1 MRKDLDAFFYFHY
14 MEVLEVKKA
23 SKSVQKFNC
32 VICDFKSCK
41 LYDYNRHLTTS
52 KHVRKSNYSEE
63 EMDLEI
69 KKAQKAQKA
78 QKIDFTCNCGKKFK
92 SNSGLWKHK
101 QICKNIELIEE
112 KTDDNTFIDD
122 TEDLSSKD
130 LIKIFLEQSKENK
143 DLKELLIE
151 QNKLMMDM
159 MKKQSLSLT
168 SVTNNNNTTNNNNN
182 FNINVF
188 LNEKC
193 KDALNLMDF
202 VNQIKG
208 NVKDLESIGI
218 MGFAEGIS
226 KIFIRELKSLSV
238 YERPIHCTDVKR
250 EKLYVK
256 DEDKWEKEE
265 DSKPKIIKAIKYIT
279 HHNIKAL
286 PQWQKENPL
295 YSDSRSKDND
305 RHNQIIMQIMSDEE
319 KLYNKIITNVSKN
332 VVIDKESV

>member
-1 MRKDLDAFFYFHY
+1 MTN
-14 MEVLEVKKA
+14 E
-23 SKSVQKFNC
+23 KS
-32 VICDFKSCK
+32 
-41 LYDYNRHLTTS
+41 LL
-52 KHVRKSNYSEE
+52 
-63 EMDLEI
+63 I
-69 KKAQKAQKA
+69 KKLNCCEICNYDTYSKK
-78 QKIDFTCNCGKKFK
+78 DFGKHLLTLKHKRLIIANELLIKNLENPILFACNCGKEYKHQ
-92 SNSGLWKHK
+92 SSLCKHK
-101 QICKNIELIEE
+101 KNCDFGIKQEDTSKEPITN
-112 KTDDNTFIDD
+112 TDI
-122 TEDLSSKD
+122 
-130 LIKIFLEQSKENK
+130 IKIILDQSKENK

-159 MKKQSLSLT
+159 MKNQTLA
-168 SVTNNNNTTNNNNN
+168 SVTNNNSNNTTNNN
-182 FNINVF
+182 FNINLF

-193 KDALNLMDF
+193 KNALNLMDF

-208 NVKDLESIGI
+208 NVKDLENIGI
-218 MGFAEGIS
+218 MGFVEGIS

-265 DSKPKIIKAIKYIT
+265 EGKPKIIKAIKYIT

-305 RHNQIIMQIMSDEE
+305 MHNQIIMQIMTDEE
-319 KLYNKIITNVSKN
+319 KLYHKIITNVSKN
-332 VVIDKESV
+332 VIIDKENS

>member
-1 MRKDLDAFFYFHY
+1 
-14 MEVLEVKKA
+14 MEIK
-23 SKSVQKFNC
+23 
-32 VICDFKSCK
+32 
-41 LYDYNRHLTTS
+41 
-52 KHVRKSNYSEE
+52 
-63 EMDLEI
+63 MEI
-69 KKAQKAQKA
+69 KKAQNAQKA
-78 QKIDFTCNCGKKFK
+78 SIKVFVCNCGKNYK

-101 QICKNIELIEE
+101 QDCISQNVLVNAEKLIENQPDKHAVE
-112 KTDDNTFIDD
+112 NKFPITNDEIV
-122 TEDLSSKD
+122 
-130 LIKIFLEQSKENK
+130 KIFLEQSKENK

-151 QNKLMMDM
+151 QNKLMMDI

-168 SVTNNNNTTNNNNN
+168 SVTNNNNNTNNTTNNNNN
-182 FNINVF
+182 FNINLF

-208 NVKDLESIGI
+208 NVKDLENIGI

-256 DEDKWEKEE
+256 DEDKWEREE
-265 DSKPKIIKAIKYIT
+265 DGKPKIVKAIKYIT

-305 RHNQIIMQIMSDEE
+305 RHNQIILQIMTDEE

-332 VVIDKESV
+332 VVIDKEIV

>member
-1 MRKDLDAFFYFHY
+1 
-14 MEVLEVKKA
+14 MEVLEIKKA
-23 SKSVQKFNC
+23 SKSVKKFTC
-32 VICDFKSCK
+32 EHCDFNTCK
-41 LYDYNRHLTTS
+41 IYDYNRHLTTS
-52 KHVRKSNYSEE
+52 KHIRKTNYSE
-63 EMDLEI
+63 MEI
-69 KKAQKAQKA
+69 KKTPNAQKALKN
-78 QKIDFTCNCGKKFK
+78 IFVCSCGKNFK

-101 QICKNIELIEE
+101 QICISQNAEIFLE
-112 KTDDNTFIDD
+112 TSHDNHVVENKFPVTN
-122 TEDLSSKD
+122 ED
-130 LIKIFLEQSKENK
+130 IVKIFLEQSKENK
-143 DLKELLIE
+143 DLRDLLLE
-151 QNKLMMDM
+151 QNKLMVDM

-168 SVTNNNNTTNNNNN
+168 SVTNNNNNTTNNNN
-182 FNINVF
+182 FNINLF

-208 NVKDLESIGI
+208 NVKDLENIGI
-218 MGFAEGIS
+218 MGFVEGIS

-238 YERPIHCTDVKR
+238 FERPIHCTDVKR

-265 DSKPKIIKAIKYIT
+265 EGKPKIIKAIKYIT

-305 RHNQIIMQIMSDEE
+305 MHNQIIMQIMTDED
-319 KLYNKIITNVSKN
+319 KLYHKIITNVSKN
-332 VVIDKESV
+332 VVIDKENS

>member
-1 MRKDLDAFFYFHY
+1 
-14 MEVLEVKKA
+14 MEILEVKKA
-23 SKSVQKFNC
+23 QKSAQKYNC
-32 VICDFKSCK
+32 LICDFKSCK
-41 LYDYNRHLTTS
+41 LYDYNRHLSTS
-52 KHVRKSNYSEE
+52 KHIRNLNYSEE
-63 EMDLEI
+63 EIDLEI
-69 KKAQKAQKA
+69 KKAFFAKKAS
-78 QKIDFTCNCGKKFK
+78 KIDFICNCGKSFK

-101 QICKNIELIEE
+101 QLCKDLEE
-112 KTDDNTFIDD
+112 NKVLEYN
-122 TEDLSSKD
+122 EDLTGKD
-130 LIKIFLEQSKENK
+130 IIKIILEQSKENK
-143 DLKELLIE
+143 DLKDLLIE

-159 MKKQSLSLT
+159 MKNQT
-168 SVTNNNNTTNNNNN
+168 IASVTNNNSNNNTTNNN
-182 FNINVF
+182 FNINLF

-193 KDALNLMDF
+193 KNALNLMDF

-208 NVKDLESIGI
+208 NVKDLENIGI
-218 MGFAEGIS
+218 MGFVEGIS
-226 KIFIRELKSLSV
+226 KIFVRELKSLSV

-265 DSKPKIIKAIKYIT
+265 DCKPKIVKAIKYIT

-305 RHNQIIMQIMSDEE
+305 RHNQIILEIMSDEN

-332 VVIDKESV
+332 VVIDKENT

>member
-1 MRKDLDAFFYFHY
+1 MANKKSHFVPKLNCCEICHYDTYSKKDF
-14 MEVLEVKKA
+14 
-23 SKSVQKFNC
+23 
-32 VICDFKSCK
+32 
-41 LYDYNRHLTTS
+41 S
-52 KHVRKSNYSEE
+52 KHLLTLKHKRLINTNE
-63 EMDLEI
+63 LLI
-69 KKAQKAQKA
+69 KNPKNPNL
-78 QKIDFTCNCGKKFK
+78 FFVCSCGKEYKHQ
-92 SNSGLWKHK
+92 SSLCKHK
-101 QICKNIELIEE
+101 QTCKFVDFFIENP
-112 KTDDNTFIDD
+112 DDTQLDN
-122 TEDLSSKD
+122 TEDLSSKE

-143 DLKELLIE
+143 DLKELLVE

-168 SVTNNNNTTNNNNN
+168 NVTTNNNTTNNNN
-182 FNINVF
+182 FNVNVF

-208 NVKDLESIGI
+208 SVKDLESIGI

-250 EKLYVK
+250 EKIYVK

-295 YSDSRSKDND
+295 YYDSRSKDND
-305 RHNQIIMQIMSDEE
+305 RHNQIIMQIMSDED
-319 KLYNKIITNVSKN
+319 KLYNKIISNVSKN
-332 VVIDKESV
+332 VVIDKENV

>member
-1 MRKDLDAFFYFHY
+1 
-14 MEVLEVKKA
+14 MEILEVKKA
-23 SKSVQKFNC
+23 QKSAQKYNC
-32 VICDFKSCK
+32 QICDFKSCK

-52 KHVRKSNYSEE
+52 KHIRNLNYSEE
-63 EMDLEI
+63 EIDLEI
-69 KKAQKAQKA
+69 KKAFLTKKAS
-78 QKIDFTCNCGKKFK
+78 KIDFTCNCGKSFK

-101 QICKNIELIEE
+101 QLCKDLEE
-112 KTDDNTFIDD
+112 NKVLEYN
-122 TEDLSSKD
+122 EDLTSKD
-130 LIKIFLEQSKENK
+130 IIKIILDQSKENK

-159 MKKQSLSLT
+159 MKNQSLA
-168 SVTNNNNTTNNNNN
+168 SVTTNNNSNNNTTNNNN
-182 FNINVF
+182 FNINLF

-208 NVKDLESIGI
+208 NVKDLENIGI

-265 DSKPKIIKAIKYIT
+265 DGKPKIVKAIKYIT

-305 RHNQIIMQIMSDEE
+305 RHNQIILEIMSNED
-319 KLYNKIITNVSKN
+319 KLYHKIISNVSKN
-332 VVIDKESV
+332 VVIDKENI

>member
-1 MRKDLDAFFYFHY
+1 
-14 MEVLEVKKA
+14 MEVLEVKKSPKVA
-23 SKSVQKFNC
+23 KKFEC
-32 VICDFKSCK
+32 VFCNYITCK
-41 LYDYNRHLTTS
+41 YSDYEKHLTTS
-52 KHVRKSNYSEE
+52 KHIRKSIYSGKEVV
-63 EMDLEI
+63 LET
-69 KKAQKAQKA
+69 KKAQKSQKS
-78 QKIDFTCNCGKKFK
+78 QKIDFPCHCGKTYKYHG
-92 SNSGLWKHK
+92 GLWKHK
-101 QICKNIELIEE
+101 QICKNMVIIEE
-112 KTDDNTFIDD
+112 KTDDNWCIDD
-122 TEDLSSKD
+122 KEDLSSKD

-151 QNKLMMDM
+151 QNKLMLDM

-168 SVTNNNNTTNNNNN
+168 SVTNNNTTNHNNNN

-208 NVKDLESIGI
+208 SVKDLESIGI

-238 YERPIHCTDVKR
+238 YERPIHCTDIKR
-250 EKLYVK
+250 EKIYVK

>member
-1 MRKDLDAFFYFHY
+1 MANKKSQNVLKLNCCEICNYDTYSKKDFSKHLLTLKHKRLINTNKLLIKNPGNPNLFTCSCGKEYKHQSSLCKHKHLCKY
-14 MEVLEVKKA
+14 MEIVVEKSDVIQVLEM
-23 SKSVQKFNC
+23 N
-32 VICDFKSCK
+32 D
-41 LYDYNRHLTTS
+41 
-52 KHVRKSNYSEE
+52 
-63 EMDLEI
+63 
-69 KKAQKAQKA
+69 
-78 QKIDFTCNCGKKFK
+78 
-92 SNSGLWKHK
+92 
-101 QICKNIELIEE
+101 
-112 KTDDNTFIDD
+112 
-122 TEDLSSKD
+122 DLSSKE

-168 SVTNNNNTTNNNNN
+168 SVTTNNNTTNNNNNN

-208 NVKDLESIGI
+208 SVKDLESIGI

-250 EKLYVK
+250 EKIYVK

-295 YSDSRSKDND
+295 YSDSTSKDND
-305 RHNQIIMQIMSDEE
+305 RHNQIIMQIMSDED
-319 KLYNKIITNVSKN
+319 KLYNKIISNVSKN
-332 VVIDKESV
+332 VVIDKENV

>member
-1 MRKDLDAFFYFHY
+1 
-14 MEVLEVKKA
+14 MEVLEVKKSPKSDKKFMCSFCYYNT
-23 SKSVQKFNC
+23 SKC
-32 VICDFKSCK
+32 A
-41 LYDYNRHLTTS
+41 DYKKHLSTS
-52 KHVRKSNYSEE
+52 KHLRKSNYSEVE
-63 EMDLEI
+63 VEMEV
-69 KKAQKAQKA
+69 KKADLSQKSLKNEF
-78 QKIDFTCNCGKKFK
+78 ICNCGKNYKTHG
-92 SNSGLWKHK
+92 GLWKHK
-101 QICKNIELIEE
+101 QSCVSQNISTNKEIIIE
-112 KTDDNTFIDD
+112 KLQDNQVDENEVVFSNN
-122 TEDLSSKD
+122 DLV
-130 LIKIFLEQSKENK
+130 KIFLEQSKENK

-151 QNKLMMDM
+151 QNKLMMDI

-168 SVTNNNNTTNNNNN
+168 SVTNNNNTNNTTNNNNN
-182 FNINVF
+182 FNINLF

-208 NVKDLESIGI
+208 NVKDLENIGI

-256 DEDKWEKEE
+256 DEDKWEREE
-265 DSKPKIIKAIKYIT
+265 VGKPKIVKAIKYIT

-305 RHNQIIMQIMSDEE
+305 RHNQIILQIMTDEE

-332 VVIDKESV
+332 VVIDKEIV

>member
-1 MRKDLDAFFYFHY
+1 
-14 MEVLEVKKA
+14 MEIK
-23 SKSVQKFNC
+23 
-32 VICDFKSCK
+32 
-41 LYDYNRHLTTS
+41 
-52 KHVRKSNYSEE
+52 
-63 EMDLEI
+63 MEI
-69 KKAQKAQKA
+69 KKTPNAQKALKN
-78 QKIDFTCNCGKKFK
+78 IFVCSCGKNFK

-101 QICKNIELIEE
+101 QLCISQNAEIFLETIH
-112 KTDDNTFIDD
+112 DNHVVENKFPITN
-122 TEDLSSKD
+122 ED
-130 LIKIFLEQSKENK
+130 IVKIFLEQSKENK
-143 DLKELLIE
+143 DLRDLLLE
-151 QNKLMMDM
+151 QNKLMVDM
-159 MKKQSLSLT
+159 MKKQSMCLT
-168 SVTNNNNTTNNNNN
+168 SVTNNNNNTTNNNN
-182 FNINVF
+182 FNINLF

-208 NVKDLESIGI
+208 NVKDLENIGI
-218 MGFAEGIS
+218 MGFVEGIS

-305 RHNQIIMQIMSDEE
+305 MHNQIIMQIMTDED
-319 KLYNKIITNVSKN
+319 KLYHKIITNVSKN
-332 VVIDKESV
+332 VVIDKENS

>member
-1 MRKDLDAFFYFHY
+1 
-14 MEVLEVKKA
+14 MEILEVKKA
-23 SKSVQKFNC
+23 KKSAQKYNC
-32 VICDFKSCK
+32 QLCDFKSCK
-41 LYDYNRHLTTS
+41 LYDYNRHLSTS
-52 KHVRKSNYSEE
+52 KHIRNLNYIEE
-63 EMDLEI
+63 EIDLEI
-69 KKAQKAQKA
+69 KKAFFAKKAS
-78 QKIDFTCNCGKKFK
+78 KIDFTCNCGKSFK
-92 SNSGLWKHK
+92 SNSGLWKHR
-101 QICKNIELIEE
+101 QLCKDLEE
-112 KTDDNTFIDD
+112 NKVLDDYN
-122 TEDLSSKD
+122 EDLTGKD
-130 LIKIFLEQSKENK
+130 IIKIILEQSKENK

-159 MKKQSLSLT
+159 MKNQTLA
-168 SVTNNNNTTNNNNN
+168 SVTNNNSNNNTTNNN
-182 FNINVF
+182 FNINLF

-208 NVKDLESIGI
+208 SVKDLENIGI

-265 DSKPKIIKAIKYIT
+265 DGKPKIVKAIKYIT

-305 RHNQIIMQIMSDEE
+305 MHNQIILEIMSDEH

-332 VVIDKESV
+332 VVIDKESN

>member
-1 MRKDLDAFFYFHY
+1 MANKKSQFVLKLNCCEICHYDTYSKKDF
-14 MEVLEVKKA
+14 
-23 SKSVQKFNC
+23 
-32 VICDFKSCK
+32 
-41 LYDYNRHLTTS
+41 S
-52 KHVRKSNYSEE
+52 KHLLTLKHNRLINTNE
-63 EMDLEI
+63 LLI
-69 KKAQKAQKA
+69 KNPKNPNLL
-78 QKIDFTCNCGKKFK
+78 FVCNCGKEYKHQ
-92 SNSGLWKHK
+92 SSLCKHK
-101 QICKNIELIEE
+101 QSCKYIEIIIE
-112 KTDDNTFIDD
+112 KSDDNLGKELK
-122 TEDLSSKD
+122 EDLSSKD
-130 LIKIFLEQSKENK
+130 LIKIFLEQSKENQ
-143 DLKELLIE
+143 DLKELLVE

-159 MKKQSLSLT
+159 MRKQSLSLT
-168 SVTNNNNTTNNNNN
+168 SVTTNNNTTNNN

-208 NVKDLESIGI
+208 SVKDLENIGI

-250 EKLYVK
+250 EKIYVK

-295 YSDSRSKDND
+295 YYDSRSKDND
-305 RHNQIIMQIMSDEE
+305 RHNQIIIQIMSDEE
-319 KLYNKIITNVSKN
+319 KLYNKIISNVSKN
-332 VVIDKESV
+332 VVIDKENV